1 MNLFLWDV
9 TEFENKSFRTFKN
22 KQLRQ
27 INQLQ
32 ILQLYKRMKEIIK
45 LNITLKWTFSKISN
59 IHS

>member
-32 ILQLYKRMKEIIK
+32 ILQLYKKNERNYKTEYYFEVDI
-45 LNITLKWTFSKISN
+45 F
-59 IHS
+59 